1 MGFLCPVT
9 STIFLALIMLS
20 DIQHMPNINLSKQ
33 REHLHTIYGPYI
45 ILCLF
50 ITLEIKYLTSL
61 MTNYRNI
68 S

>member
-9 STIFLALIMLS
+9 STIFSALIMLS

-33 REHLHTIYGPYI
+33 REHLRTIYGPYI

-61 MTNYRNI
+61 MSNYRTI